1 MTDPGMVGTCRDWS
15 SDRGI
20 FHNCSFLLLRI
31 NPRWSRGPIYV
42 RCVFIITDKVKSG
55 VRKEKLLLIDKSR
68 VKGNTYIWVS
78 V

>member
-1 MTDPGMVGTCRDWS
+1 M
-15 SDRGI
+15 
-20 FHNCSFLLLRI
+20 
-31 NPRWSRGPIYV
+31 YV
-42 RCVFIITDKVKSG
+42 RCVFIITDKAKSG